1 MAGILDNVA
10 KDNITIDDMQ
20 NYIHELVEQKQEC
33 THVFGCRNCKYYDCG
48 KCYKQEWKQK

>member
-33 THVFGCRNCKYYDCG
+33 KYIECRNCEYYDCG
-48 KCYKQEWKQK
+48 KCYKQEYMQK